1 MESATTKA
9 RDSSLDKKDP
19 VTTKT
24 ATAPASTK
32 PYVSPFANKAKKP

>member
-1 MESATTKA
+1 METATTKA

-24 ATAPASTK
+24 APASTK